1 MKSLR
6 VFLVLALVLV
16 CAVSVFA
23 NSVPDPKVII
33 NDPTC
38 TGSCTPV
45 GMNFNFGTPAGGVGT
60 VFFQNN
66 SGVSWS
72 TLRLTEFG
80 VPSNAVTCA
89 TNAFLSCALGTLAN
103 GKTFMFLSGLDP
115 THTGIPTGHSFQI
128 TFQCL
133 QGCWPG
139 DLAFNGVANLRSATV
154 PEPASVGLVLLGLG
168 GIVRRRWLQRTNA

>member
-6 VFLVLALVLV
+6 VFLVLALVFA
-16 CAVSVFA
+16 CAVSAFA

-33 NDPTC
+33 NDPDC
-38 TGSCTPV
+38 KGSCTPV
-45 GMNFNFGTPAGGVGT
+45 GTNFNFGTPAGGIGAL
-60 VFFQNN
+60 FFQNN

-80 VPSNAVTCA
+80 VPSNAITCQ

-115 THTGIPTGHSFQI
+115 THSGIPTGGVFEISFRCQE
-128 TFQCL
+128 
-133 QGCWPG
+133 GCWPG
-139 DLAFNGVANLRSATV
+139 ELDFNGVANLRSATV

-168 GIVRRRWLQRTNA
+168 GIVRRKWLQRTSA

>member
-6 VFLVLALVLV
+6 VFLLLALVLA

-23 NSVPDPKVII
+23 NSVPDPRVII

-45 GMNFNFGTPAGGVGT
+45 GMNFNFTTPASGVGD
-60 VFFQNN
+60 VAFQNN

-72 TLRLTEFG
+72 SLRLTETG
-80 VPSNAVTCA
+80 IPASAVSCA
-89 TNAFLSCALGTLAN
+89 TNAFLSCALGTLGN
-103 GKTFMFLSGLDP
+103 GKTFIFLSGLDQ
-115 THTGIPTGHSFQI
+115 THTGVPSGHFFVISFECQE
-128 TFQCL
+128 
-133 QGCWPG
+133 GCWPG
-139 DLAFNGVANLRSATV
+139 NLPLNGVANLASATV

-168 GIVRRRWLQRTNA
+168 GIARRKWLQSKNA

>member
-6 VFLVLALVLV
+6 VILVLAVVLA
-16 CAVSVFA
+16 CGIGVFA

-45 GMNFNFGTPAGGVGT
+45 GTSFSFGTPASGSGT
-60 VFFQNN
+60 LLFQNN

-72 TLRLTEFG
+72 SLRLTEFG
-80 VPSNAVTCA
+80 VPANAITCA
-89 TNAFLSCALGTLAN
+89 TNAFLSCALGTLGN

-115 THTGIPTGHSFQI
+115 SHTGIPTGHAFQI

-139 DLAFNGVANLRSATV
+139 NLEFNGIANLRSATV
-154 PEPASVGLVLLGLG
+154 PEPATVGLVLLGLG
-168 GIVRRRWLQRTNA
+168 GIARRKWLQRPNA